1 MKIFER
7 FTAELDS
14 SGEKIS
20 QKLSEVDLSNPEDV
34 RALIPDQGKD
44 VLVHFG
50 DTDFLNRYRRY
61 EEHLAEWRSQYPALW
76 SVDMR
81 YERQVV
87 LEMQPGSAGASDTS
101 AAATGAAA
109 AAGAAPVSPPAAVTP
124 AKKDAAKKPAS
135 RTHAPAAKH
144 GAAKARSRKATVKAH
159 PHVARPAEESSHYHS
174 SQAVHP

>member
-1 MKIFER
+1 
-7 FTAELDS
+7 
-14 SGEKIS
+14 
-20 QKLSEVDLSNPEDV
+20 
-34 RALIPDQGKD
+34 LIPDQGKD

-101 AAATGAAA
+101 AAATGAATA
-109 AAGAAPVSPPAAVTP
+109 TGAAPVTPPAAVTP

-144 GAAKARSRKATVKAH
+144 GAAKARSRRATAKAH